1 MSPERDLIWK
11 WEDKYKINNSMNRI
25 LIALITAFMA
35 NSTGT
40 QAQEPE
46 GKPQKI
52 LVAYFSWSGN
62 TTRIAN
68 VIRQQTGGDLFE
80 IVPQTPY
87 PKDYN
92 ECVDVARKEKNK
104 QARPPLKAKVE
115 NMAQYDVVFVGYPN
129 WWSSIP
135 MPVAT
140 FIETYDFKGKVIVP
154 FCSHGGGGL
163 AQTVTDLKKL
173 CPGVQFAEPVAISG
187 NGRGSLSSDIK
198 KWLQK
203 IGIAGSK

>member
-1 MSPERDLIWK
+1 MT
-11 WEDKYKINNSMNRI
+11 NSI
-25 LIALITAFMA
+25 DV
-35 NSTGT
+35 
-40 QAQEPE
+40 QAQEAAN
-46 GKPQKI
+46 KPQKI

-68 VIRQQTGGDLFE
+68 VIRQQTGGDIFE

-92 ECVDVARKEKNK
+92 ECLDVARKEKK
-104 QARPPLKAKVE
+104 EQARPPLKAKVE
-115 NMAQYDVVFVGYPN
+115 NMEQYEVVFVGYPN

-140 FIETYDFKGKVIVP
+140 FMEAYDFKGKIIVP

-173 CPGVQFAEPVAISG
+173 CPNVPFVKPIAIAG
-187 NGRGSLSSDIK
+187 NGRNSLSSDIK
-198 KWLQK
+198 KWLQET
-203 IGIAGSK
+203 GIVKQ